1 MYKDKIVTLDNGFEV
16 YVIDDMAFAGR
27 RFIIGAHV
35 DEAKDA
41 IDEENLI
48 FKEVI
53 QEDGTDKFVTIENDE
68 EAKSF
73 INLMLMK
80 IREEE

>member
-1 MYKDKIVTLDNGFEV
+1 MIWLLPEE
-16 YVIDDMAFAGR
+16 DD
-27 RFIIGAHV
+27 
-35 DEAKDA
+35 